1 MRGSSSVYFNNFSS
15 SGEQDLL
22 HDLIIES
29 ISIYGQDMIYMPRQ
43 LTNYDKLLGEDD
55 QLKYTKTFQIVTYI
69 DSIDGFSGDGNFASK
84 FGLEIRDQINLIIAQ
99 RTFSEEIG
107 SQTGQIRPNEG
118 DIIFFPLNKK
128 CFIIRFVDK
137 FSMFYQ
143 LGTLP
148 TWKLTLEL
156 FEYSNEIFDT
166 GYPEIDILQEKFS
179 SNIIDWAILD
189 ENSDY
194 LTDESENILVVEKY
208 NIESINLFADNNVLQ
223 LGTSNFPD
231 GSDDFIDFTEKDP
244 FSEGIGI

>member
-1 MRGSSSVYFNNFSS
+1 MRGSSNFYFNNFSS

-29 ISIYGQDMIYMPRQ
+29 ISIYGQDMFYIPREVV
-43 LTNYDKLLGEDD
+43 NYDKLLGEDD
-55 QLKYTKTFQIVTYI
+55 QSKYTKAYQIVTYI

-84 FGLEIRDQINLIIAQ
+84 FGLEIRDQVNLVIAQ
-99 RTFSEEIG
+99 RIFSEEVG
-107 SQTGQIRPNEG
+107 SQTNQTRPNEG
-118 DIIFFPLNKK
+118 DLMYFPLNGKT
-128 CFIIRFVDK
+128 FIIRFVDK

-166 GYPEIDILQEKFS
+166 GIPAIDNLQEKYS

-189 ENSDY
+189 ENGDY
-194 LTDESENILVVEKY
+194 LVDESDNILVVEKY
-208 NIESINLFADNNVLQ
+208 NVESINLFADNNVLQ
-223 LGTSNFPD
+223 SGSINFTE

-244 FSEGIGI
+244 FSEGLI

>member
-1 MRGSSSVYFNNFSS
+1 MRGSSNFYFNNFSS

-29 ISIYGQDMIYMPRQ
+29 ISIYGQDMFYIPREVV
-43 LTNYDKLLGEDD
+43 NYDKLLGEDD
-55 QLKYTKTFQIVTYI
+55 QSKYTKAYQIVTYI

-84 FGLEIRDQINLIIAQ
+84 FGLEIRDQVNLVIAQ
-99 RTFSEEIG
+99 RIFSEEVG
-107 SQTGQIRPNEG
+107 SQTNQTRPNEG
-118 DIIFFPLNKK
+118 DLMYFPLNGKT
-128 CFIIRFVDK
+128 FIIRFVDK

-166 GYPEIDILQEKFS
+166 GIPAIDNLQEKYS

-189 ENSDY
+189 ENGDY
-194 LTDESENILVVEKY
+194 LVDESDNILVVEKY
-208 NIESINLFADNNVLQ
+208 NVESINLFADNNVLQ
-223 LGTSNFPD
+223 SGSINFPE
-231 GSDDFIDFTEKDP
+231 GSDDFIDFTERDP
-244 FSEGIGI
+244 FSEGNL

>member
-1 MRGSSSVYFNNFSS
+1 MRGSANFYFNNFAS

-29 ISIYGQDMIYMPRQ
+29 ISMYGQDMIYLPREVV
-43 LTNYDKLLGEDD
+43 NYDKLLGEDD
-55 QLKYTKTFQIVTYI
+55 QSKYTKAYQIVTYI

-99 RTFSEEIG
+99 RIFSEEVG
-107 SQTGQIRPNEG
+107 SQTGQTRPNEG
-118 DIIFFPLNKK
+118 DLLFFPLNKK

-166 GYPEIDILQEKFS
+166 GYADIDIIQEKFS
-179 SNIIDWAILD
+179 SNIIDWALLD
-189 ENSDY
+189 ENGDY

-208 NIESINLFADNNVLQ
+208 NIETINPFADNNILQ
-223 LGTSNFPD
+223 SGGINFPE

-244 FSEGIGI
+244 FSEGFI